1 VKKNTLLK
9 KRHNTIREQLKR
21 QADKPPREAQRW
33 LQGADKKMD
42 ALIQDASEEL
52 SAMKRAAEEGGSA
65 PSKKKRTT
73 GGKRTA
79 GEQAAPSRTKIRNM
93 QRLVDEMR
101 QTKNDMDAAKE
112 IFTGVPTAEAP
123 PPPPPPE
130 EGPKLRGVRKDKLK
144 KKPEAKAK
152 EKFSK
157 PGKLSTADA
166 FGLESAEAVVDRL
179 AKLRSRRAG
188 FMESFNA
195 GRGEAHVSAMRNNAR
210 TQRDRE
216 DAEYFAGELEALT
229 LIRQIEADKKRR
241 TAILQ
246 EYIKKERPAEEK
258 TRARR
263 VVDTVR
269 QYFRENKFAA
279 PAAPAEPAEPPSV
292 ARPKAKA
299 KAKAKAAGAPSGAAP
314 KLSDRD
320 LARFLVLQWETG
332 TERDEAI
339 KQIRD
344 QGGDV
349 DKIVKMAERQRA
361 SSAPPRLSDRDQA
374 RFLAL
379 QWETGTSKEEA
390 IKEFRERVRGTH
402 TDEQIEKI
410 IRMAE
415 EQSREEQQ
423 IVPRASSAPPSRL
436 SDADQV
442 NMLVLKR
449 ETGESKAQVIKE
461 FREEMQGRDEK
472 WIRKILAQAEKQ
484 LKERK
489 QLVVRGRS
497 SSPGGGNPPNL
508 EEGRARSRSGG
519 GNSVG
524 RAPPVVRTVAVGR

>member
-1 VKKNTLLK
+1 VNKNTLLK
-9 KRHNTIREQLKR
+9 KRHNTIRQQLKR
-21 QADKPPREAQRW
+21 QADKPPREALRW
-33 LQGADKKMD
+33 LEGADKKMD
-42 ALIQDASEEL
+42 VLIQDASEEL
-52 SAMKRAAEEGGSA
+52 SAMKRAAEEAGSA
-65 PSKKKRTT
+65 PNKKSRTT

-79 GEQAAPSRTKIRNM
+79 GEQTGPSRTKIRNM
-93 QRLVDEMR
+93 QRLVEEMR
-101 QTKNDMDAAKE
+101 QTKSDMDAARAQE
-112 IFTGVPTAEAP
+112 RSHPEGGGASQGASQ
-123 PPPPPPE
+123 PPPPE
-130 EGPKLRGVRKDKLK
+130 DGPRLRGVRKDKLK
-144 KKPEAKAK
+144 TKATAKK
-152 EKFSK
+152 
-157 PGKLSTADA
+157 GKLSTADA
-166 FGLESAEAVVDRL
+166 FGLDSAEAVVDRL
-179 AKLRSRRAG
+179 IKLRSRREG

-195 GRGEAHVSAMRNNAR
+195 GRGEAHVRAMRNTAR

-246 EYIKKERPAEEK
+246 EYIRKERPAEEK

-279 PAAPAEPAEPPSV
+279 PAAP
-292 ARPKAKA
+292 K
-299 KAKAKAAGAPSGAAP
+299 AAP
-314 KLSDRD
+314 K
-320 LARFLVLQWETG
+320 A
-332 TERDEAI
+332 AAAA
-339 KQIRD
+339 K
-344 QGGDV
+344 
-349 DKIVKMAERQRA
+349 
-361 SSAPPRLSDRDQA
+361 LSDRDQA

-402 TDEQIEKI
+402 TDQQIEKI

-415 EQSREEQQ
+415 KQSRDEQQ
-423 IVPRASSAPPSRL
+423 IVPRASSAPASQL

-449 ETGESKAQVIKE
+449 ETGESKARVIKE

-497 SSPGGGNPPNL
+497 SSPGSGNPPNL
-508 EEGRARSRSGG
+508 DEGRARSRSRGG
-519 GNSVG
+519 VG
-524 RAPPVVRTVAVGR
+524 TSVVRTVAVGR